1 MLGKIEGGRRRGRQ
15 RMRWLGSTTNSM
27 DMNLSKL
34 WEIVKDVEALKS
46 QGVEIWLHISKVQNF
61 VVIVQLL
68 SPVCL
73 FVIPWTQELARLLY
87 PWDFPDQN
95 IGVCYHFLLHQNV
108 LDEAKRV
115 DAWDSVSIIVFLLSY
130 FLQLRQDFSL
140 FFLLLLGCFFSSL
153 KGTWFSEDSLWK
165 ARENGPKIVWKIVLT
180 IYHLKIHNVFYSING
195 FQTFFNK

>member
-1 MLGKIEGGRRRGRQ
+1 MWELDHIEDWVPKNWCLQTVVLETTFETPLESREIKPVHLKGNQSWIFIGIFIQLKLKLQYFGHLLRRTDSLEKTPMLGKIEGGRRRGRQ

-61 VVIVQLL
+61 VLIVQLL
-68 SPVCL
+68 SPVRL
-73 FVIPWTQELARLLY
+73 FVTPWTQELARLLY

-108 LDEAKRV
+108 LDEVKRV
-115 DAWDSVSIIVFLLSY
+115 DA
-130 FLQLRQDFSL
+130 
-140 FFLLLLGCFFSSL
+140 
-153 KGTWFSEDSLWK
+153 
-165 ARENGPKIVWKIVLT
+165 
-180 IYHLKIHNVFYSING
+180 
-195 FQTFFNK
+195 